1 MRKVYIR
8 SSVLLSGPDPDFR
21 QYIPPMQA
29 RRLGPLLKR
38 ALVSALTALEKA
50 GVAVPDAILSGT
62 GLGCME
68 TTERVLDSLK
78 TGEEGCSPTDFM
90 QSTHNTIAS
99 TIAIRLGCSG
109 YNCSYSQGDV
119 SFENA
124 LLDAWL
130 LIASGEAETALVC
143 ANDEMTER
151 TCQRLAAC
159 GYLHGEARGL
169 SAAFVLSSR
178 AEGALCELASVE
190 IFHGQAPDA
199 PSAEQV
205 LTPAQWLPRYGQCP
219 VSSAAGAYMGV
230 EALQAGAAGPV
241 LIWQDPEPDGS
252 AVLLQ
257 KTHPSC
263 SN

>member
-1 MRKVYIR
+1 MSKVYIR

-50 GVAVPDAILSGT
+50 GLDVPDAILSGT

-68 TTERVLDSLK
+68 TTERVLTGMK
-78 TGEEGCSPTDFM
+78 AGEEGVSPTDFM

-99 TIAIRLGCSG
+99 TIAIRLGCRG
-109 YNCSYSQGDV
+109 YNCSYSQADV

-124 LLDAWL
+124 LLDAYL
-130 LIASGEAETALVC
+130 LIASGEARTALVC
-143 ANDEMTER
+143 ANDEMTELTR
-151 TCQRLAAC
+151 QRLAAS
-159 GYLHGEARGL
+159 GYLRGEARGL
-169 SAAFVLSSR
+169 SAAFVLSSTP
-178 AEGALCELASVE
+178 EGALCELASVE
-190 IFHGQAPDA
+190 LFHGQAPRRPA
-199 PSAEQV
+199 TSRV
-205 LTPAQWLPRYGQCP
+205 LTEADWLPLYGHCP
-219 VSSAAGAYMGV
+219 VSSAAGVQMG
-230 EALQAGAAGPV
+230 LQALSEKEFGQV

-257 KTHPSC
+257 KTNPSC